1 MEEKSASG
9 LRGAVELFV
18 KYPLLANIFI
28 VLTLLGG
35 IVAFLNTKK
44 SFFPTQKDRN
54 IIIQVAYPGASPE
67 EMEDGVTIKI
77 EEAIKSI
84 AGIDEI
90 VSTSSENT
98 ANISVLT
105 LDNYN
110 IDDIYTEIKN
120 AVDAINSF
128 PVSAEKPIVF
138 KQRQRS
144 TAQWLAL
151 TGDVSLVTLKRY
163 AEQVE
168 DELLA
173 SGHVSQIAVSGFNPI
188 EISIEVSEQT
198 LSRYGITFDQVANA
212 VRQNNRDISAG
223 SIKAADEEILIRS
236 NAKEVDADRL
246 GEIILRAN
254 PDGTNLFL
262 RDVADIREQFEDL
275 PFKAKLNGEEAVFI
289 EVRKLEEEDLE
300 EISAYVDQY
309 ATEFNDNHPG
319 LKLHITWDFM
329 GMLQQRLDLLQR
341 NGLAGLFFVCLS
353 LGLFLS
359 LRLSFWVA
367 FGIPASFLGMLV
379 IGMFFGLTIN
389 MMSLFGMILVIGILV
404 DDGIVI
410 AENVYTH
417 FEKHGNP
424 IKAAVDGTME
434 VLSAVFTSVLTTIV
448 AFMPILMLTGGF
460 EFLQDMAFV
469 VIASLAFSLIEAAFI
484 LPAHLASR
492 KVLSVK
498 KENTRSH
505 RIRKAVT
512 NGINYV
518 RHNVYGKALRFT
530 LQYRFISICF
540 LIALFPITLGL
551 FSGGFI
557 MATFFPQIPFTNFN
571 INVAFKPG
579 TRENVVEDYLTKF
592 DNAVW
597 QANKELKEELKTD
610 TDIVNY
616 TFSMV
621 GNTGDGSD
629 QGSHAGNISVFYKEL
644 DEFGLNQFDLIEK
657 VQATIGPVP
666 EAEKFNVGGAQ
677 RWGKPIS
684 VRVMGKDYEQL
695 QRAKEYLKNRLSEIA
710 ALKDIQDN
718 VAIGRREM
726 NLELT
731 PQAYFLGLNHNEI
744 TKQIRQGFFG
754 EEVQRLQKGK
764 DEVRVWVRYPNSGRI
779 NVGQLENIK
788 IKTQQGEEF
797 PLSQLATYSVE
808 RGVTSIRHYNANR
821 EVSVEADL
829 VDPFAEVPPII
840 KEVQDNIVPELLAK
854 YPGVKVDYGGQSQQS
869 TKAQNEIGLYFMGA
883 LVLMLVIIMI
893 NFKSFYQGFIIILMV
908 PLGWLGACWGH
919 GFEGFPVSL
928 LSVWGMVALSG
939 VVINDA
945 VVFLDKFNSLIK
957 NDRVPV
963 QEAAYQAG
971 IARFRAIMLT
981 SITTV
986 AGLYPLILEKS
997 FQAQFLI
1004 PMAISVAYG
1013 VFFATFLTLLFLPVI
1028 IMAFNDVRVHV
1039 KWFGRYLLYLWEP
1052 YESYVNESGELVR
1065 VSRKPQR
1072 PTREEVERVL
1082 VDEKRLEEYH
1092 ESKSP
1097 G

>member
-1 MEEKSASG
+1 MEEQSSSG
-9 LRGAVELFV
+9 LKGAIEHFV

-44 SFFPTQKDRN
+44 SFFPTQKDRTIN
-54 IIIQVAYPGASPE
+54 IQVAYPGASPE

-90 VSTSSENT
+90 VSTSSENS
-98 ANISVLT
+98 ANINVLT

-120 AVDAINSF
+120 AVDGINSF
-128 PVSAEKPIVF
+128 PVSAEKPVVF

-163 AEQVE
+163 AEQIE

-173 SGHVSQIAVSGFNPI
+173 SGNVSQIGISGFNPV
-188 EISIEVSEQT
+188 EISVEVSEQT
-198 LSRYGITFDQVANA
+198 LSRYGLTFDQVADA

-223 SIKAADEEILIRS
+223 SVKSTEEEILIRS

-262 RDVADIREQFEDL
+262 RDVAGIREQFEDQ
-275 PFKAKLNGEEAVFI
+275 PFKAKLNGHEAVFI

-300 EISAYVDQY
+300 QISSYVDQY
-309 ATEFNDNHPG
+309 VKDFNEKHPG
-319 LKLHITWDFM
+319 LKLHVTWDFM
-329 GMLQQRLDLLQR
+329 GMLQQRLDLLKS
-341 NGLAGLFFVCLS
+341 NGLTGLFFVCVA

-359 LRLSFWVA
+359 MRLSFWVA
-367 FGIPASFLGMLV
+367 FGIPAAFLGMLV

-448 AFMPILMLTGGF
+448 AFTPILLLSGGF
-460 EFLQDMAFV
+460 EFLKDMAFV

-505 RIRKAVT
+505 KIRKTIT
-512 NGINYV
+512 NGINFL
-518 RHNVYGKALRFT
+518 RFNIYGKALRFT
-530 LQYRFISICF
+530 LEYRFISICF
-540 LIALFPITLGL
+540 LFALFPITIGL

-557 MATFFPQIPFTNFN
+557 KATFFPQIPFTNFN
-571 INVAFKPG
+571 VNVAFKPG
-579 TRENVVEDYLTKF
+579 TRENVVEDYLQKF

-597 QANKELKEELKTD
+597 QVNADLKKELKTD

-616 TFSMV
+616 TFSSI
-621 GNTGDGSD
+621 GNTGDGTD
-629 QGSHAGNISVFYKEL
+629 RGSHAGNINVFYKEL
-644 DEFGLNQFDLIEK
+644 DEFGLNQFDLINK
-657 VQATIGPVP
+657 VQTKIGRVP

-695 QRAKEYLKNRLSEIA
+695 QHAKEDLKKELGEIT

-726 NLELT
+726 NLQLN

-764 DEVRVWVRYPNSGRI
+764 DEVRVWVRYPNSGRLNI
-779 NVGQLENIK
+779 GQVENIK
-788 IKTQQGEEF
+788 IKSQQGEEF
-797 PLSQLATYSVE
+797 PLNQLASYSID

-829 VDPFAEVPPII
+829 VDPFGEVPPIM
-840 KEVQDNIVPELLAK
+840 KEVQDNIVPKLLAK
-854 YPGVKVDYGGQSQQS
+854 YPGIKIDYGGQSQQS
-869 TKAQNEIGLYFMGA
+869 AKAQKEIGLFFLGA
-883 LVLMLVIIMI
+883 LILMLVIIMI

-919 GFEGFPVSL
+919 GLEGFPVSL

-957 NDRVPV
+957 HERLTVK
-963 QEAAYQAG
+963 EAAYEAG
-971 IARFRAIMLT
+971 VARFRAIMLT
-981 SITTV
+981 SLTTV

-1013 VFFATFLTLLFLPVI
+1013 VFFSTFITLLFLPVI
-1028 IMAFNDVRVHV
+1028 IMAFNDVRVYI
-1039 KWFGRYLLYLWEP
+1039 KWFGGYLSYFWEP

-1082 VDEKRLEEYH
+1082 VDEKRLAEYH
-1092 ESKSP
+1092 ESK
-1097 G
+1097 